1 MNPDKNLS
9 MVYDIPDTWQI
20 IGLAPTCYNN
30 QSVRDHRTTNNQP
43 VRPEIHEKVL
53 HLIGHV
59 LGLVDEHMR
68 FDRFR
73 KWIHGPCHMVCPID
87 ILTGWA

>member
-1 MNPDKNLS
+1 

-20 IGLAPTCYNN
+20 IGLAPSCYHN
-30 QSVRDHRTTNNQP
+30 QSVRDHRTKNRKPISRP
-43 VRPEIHEKVL
+43 VHIKIRETVL

-87 ILTGWA
+87 TLTGWA